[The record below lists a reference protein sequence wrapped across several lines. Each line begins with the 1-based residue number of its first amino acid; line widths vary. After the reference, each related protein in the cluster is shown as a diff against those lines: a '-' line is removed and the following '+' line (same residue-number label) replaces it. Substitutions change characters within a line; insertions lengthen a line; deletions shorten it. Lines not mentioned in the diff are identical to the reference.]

1 MNEIVDKPRRLGRS
15 GRIVMQPSGG
25 ITPHNIPDADNA
37 RPPRPHLWVRESLT
51 GLELLQAHASRRRL
65 AQMPAGDGH
74 PVLVL
79 PGFLAGATS
88 TAFLRRFL
96 KSKNYWVYDWGQG
109 RNLGVR
115 EGLRGRL
122 DQRLAEIHT
131 KHGEKISIIGWSAG
145 GIYAREIARSHPDQ
159 VRLVITMGTP
169 MRGNPRATSAWLA
182 YSLLNRGRHA
192 VDLTPEIL
200 ASRAE
205 PLPVPTTCIYSRN
218 DGIVAWE
225 LCTSLPSPT
234 TENLEVTCT
243 HLGFGHHTTTLG
255 IVADRLAQPAD
266 AWQPLHIST
275 RRNTL

>member
-1 MNEIVDKPRRLGRS
+1 
-15 GRIVMQPSGG
+15 MQSAGG
-25 ITPHNIPDADNA
+25 ITPHDLPDADNA
-37 RPPRPHLWVRESLT
+37 RPPRPHLWMRESLT
-51 GLELLQAHASRRRL
+51 GLELLHAYASQRRL
-65 AQMPAGDGH
+65 AQLPAGDGH

-88 TAFLRRFL
+88 TAFLRGFL
-96 KSKNYWVYDWGQG
+96 RSKNYWVYDWGQG

-122 DQRLAEIHT
+122 DARLQQIHAR
-131 KHGEKISIIGWSAG
+131 HGEKISIIGWSAG
-145 GIYAREIARSHPDQ
+145 GIYAREIARAHPDEI
-159 VRLVITMGTP
+159 RSVITMGTP

-182 YSLLNRGRHA
+182 YSLINRGRHA
-192 VDLTPEIL
+192 VDLTPGVL

-205 PLPVPTTCIYSRN
+205 PLSVPNTCIYSKN

-234 TENLEVTCT
+234 TENVEVSCT
-243 HLGFGHHTTTLG
+243 HLGFGHHAATLA

-266 AWQPLHIST
+266 AWQPLQRPTPRSMP
-275 RRNTL
+275 